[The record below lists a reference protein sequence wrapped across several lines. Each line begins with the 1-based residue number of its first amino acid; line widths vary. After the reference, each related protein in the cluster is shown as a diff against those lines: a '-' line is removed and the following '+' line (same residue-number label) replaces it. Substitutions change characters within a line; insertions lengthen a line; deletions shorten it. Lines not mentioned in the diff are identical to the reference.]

1 MGTSQSSSGPGAGVA
16 LVPPWAADL
25 PTEPEPESALDSP
38 PEHSDSS
45 PDNTDPADPQPS
57 DTGETPPEPATSP
70 LAGPGRFRDARRSLG
85 SFARRG
91 DTVDLRRAVGHYVS
105 RGYGGANTM
114 GRRLAATSATA
125 SRLGAVV
132 TSGQSPDGTDLRD
145 QVLASGADANQIVD
159 AIVEA
164 VRPVDGT
171 QDAEAS
177 RRAVRDALSDL
188 LDQFPDADP
197 LALDADQRDFV
208 IERYTAL
215 DVYNRFALDMQ
226 RTVIEKAPDATTA
239 LSRMKQIQAYIRE
252 QVAAGFRRVRD
263 RGATPTSQGVA
274 AMVRSALAE
283 TLLIFEEYLR

>member
-1 MGTSQSSSGPGAGVA
+1 MGTSQSSSGPAAGVA

-25 PTEPEPESALDSP
+25 PFESEPESPS
-38 PEHSDSS
+38 
-45 PDNTDPADPQPS
+45 TGPS
-57 DTGETPPEPATSP
+57 DTEPNDAADPPSDPVTSP
-70 LAGPGRFRDARRSLG
+70 VAIPGRFRDARRSLG
-85 SFARRG
+85 SFARGG
-91 DTVDLRRAVGHYVS
+91 DTAALRRAVGHYVS
-105 RGYGGANTM
+105 SGYGGASTM

-125 SRLGAVV
+125 SRLGGVV
-132 TSGQSPDGTDLRD
+132 TSGRSPDGTDLRD
-145 QVLASGADANQIVD
+145 QVLAYGADANRIVD

-177 RRAVRDALSDL
+177 RRAVSDALSDL
-188 LDQFPDADP
+188 LKQYPDADL
-197 LALDADQRDFV
+197 LALDAAQRDFV

-226 RTVIEKAPDATTA
+226 RTVIEKAPNPTAA

-252 QVAAGFRRVRD
+252 QVAAGFRRVRE
-263 RGATPTSQGVA
+263 RGATTTSQGVA

>member
-1 MGTSQSSSGPGAGVA
+1 MGTSQSSLGPGAGVA

-25 PTEPEPESALDSP
+25 PFEPEPEAPSP
-38 PEHSDSS
+38 NAGEIE
-45 PDNTDPADPQPS
+45 PDRAVDPL
-57 DTGETPPEPATSP
+57 PEPATSP
-70 LAGPGRFRDARRSLG
+70 VAIPGRFRDARRLLG
-85 SFARRG
+85 SFARGG
-91 DTVDLRRAVGHYVS
+91 DTADLRRAVGHYVS
-105 RGYGGANTM
+105 SGYGGASTM

-125 SRLGAVV
+125 SRLGGVV
-132 TSGQSPDGTDLRD
+132 TSGQSPDGTNLRD
-145 QVLASGADANQIVD
+145 QVLASGADANQIVN

-177 RRAVRDALSDL
+177 RRALSDALSDL
-188 LDQFPDADP
+188 LEQFPDADP
-197 LALDADQRDFV
+197 LALDGAQRDFV

-215 DVYNRFALDMQ
+215 EVYNRFALDMQ
-226 RTVIEKAPDATTA
+226 RTVIEKAPSATTA

-263 RGATPTSQGVA
+263 RGTTPTSQGVA

>member
-1 MGTSQSSSGPGAGVA
+1 MGTSQSSAGPGARVA

-25 PTEPEPESALDSP
+25 PPEPEPELDSP
-38 PEHSDSS
+38 S
-45 PDNTDPADPQPS
+45 PDPS
-57 DTGETPPEPATSP
+57 DTGPNDIDDPPPGPATSP
-70 LAGPGRFRDARRSLG
+70 VAVPGRFRDARRALG
-85 SFARRG
+85 RYARRG
-91 DTVDLRRAVGHYVS
+91 DTADLRRAVGHYVS
-105 RGYGGANTM
+105 SGYGGASTM

-125 SRLGAVV
+125 NRLGSVV
-132 TSGQSPDGTDLRD
+132 TSGQSPHGTDLRD

-177 RRAVRDALSDL
+177 RRAIGDALSDL
-188 LDQFPDADP
+188 LEQFPDADP
-197 LALDADQRDFV
+197 LALDAAQRDFV
-208 IERYTAL
+208 IERYIAL

-252 QVAAGFRRVRD
+252 QVAAGFRRVHD
-263 RGATPTSQGVA
+263 RGARPTSQGVS
-274 AMVRSALAE
+274 AMVRLALVE

>member
-25 PTEPEPESALDSP
+25 QPEPEPESP
-38 PEHSDSS
+38 S
-45 PDNTDPADPQPS
+45 PDPSETEPSDAEPS
-57 DTGETPPEPATSP
+57 DTDDPPPEPATSP
-70 LAGPGRFRDARRSLG
+70 VAVPGRFRDARRSLG

-91 DTVDLRRAVGHYVS
+91 DTVDLRRAVGHYVRS
-105 RGYGGANTM
+105 GYGGASTM

-125 SRLGAVV
+125 SRLGGVV

-188 LDQFPDADP
+188 LEQFPDADP
-197 LALDADQRDFV
+197 LALDAAQRDFV

-239 LSRMKQIQAYIRE
+239 LSRMKQIQAFIRE
-252 QVAAGFRRVRD
+252 QVAAGFRRARD
-263 RGATPTSQGVA
+263 RGATTTSQGVA

>member
-1 MGTSQSSSGPGAGVA
+1 
-16 LVPPWAADL
+16 
-25 PTEPEPESALDSP
+25 
-38 PEHSDSS
+38 
-45 PDNTDPADPQPS
+45 
-57 DTGETPPEPATSP
+57 
-70 LAGPGRFRDARRSLG
+70 
-85 SFARRG
+85 
-91 DTVDLRRAVGHYVS
+91 
-105 RGYGGANTM
+105 M

-125 SRLGAVV
+125 SRLGGVV

-145 QVLASGADANQIVD
+145 QVLAYGADANRIVY
-159 AIVEA
+159 AVVEA

-177 RRAVRDALSDL
+177 RRAVSDALSDL
-188 LDQFPDADP
+188 LKQFPDADL
-197 LALDADQRDFV
+197 LALDEAQRDFV

-226 RTVIEKAPDATTA
+226 RTVIEKAPNATTA

-252 QVAAGFRRVRD
+252 QVAAGFRRVRE
-263 RGATPTSQGVA
+263 RGATTTSQGVA